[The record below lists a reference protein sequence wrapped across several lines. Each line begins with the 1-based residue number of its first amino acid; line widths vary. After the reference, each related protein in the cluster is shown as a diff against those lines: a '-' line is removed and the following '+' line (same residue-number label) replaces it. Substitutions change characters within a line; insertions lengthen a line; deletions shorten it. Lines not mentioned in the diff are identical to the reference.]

1 MALRIASSV
10 SPMLRRGFGFTR
22 TLMAVKPAQKLTTP
36 NGIEYNQPTGL
47 FINGEFVSAK
57 SGKEFEVIS
66 PSTEKKIVDLADAGN
81 ADIDAAVEAAKAATL
96 GWEHISVD
104 ERSAII
110 YRIAELIEKNKE
122 TFAAV
127 ETWDNGKTLS
137 MSAGDVDGVIGCFK
151 YYSGFVG
158 KHFGKVVDVDI
169 DSFNY
174 TRREPIGICGMVI
187 PWNFPLMMLA
197 WKIAPALA
205 CGNTVILKSAE
216 STPLTALLF
225 ASLMNEAGVPKG
237 VVNIISGGGATG
249 AYISSHPEIKKIAFT
264 GSTGTGRKVLE
275 ASAKSNL
282 KRVTL
287 ELGGKSPNIVF
298 DDADFEQAV
307 NSVLIGIFYNQG
319 EVCCAGTRLFVQ
331 AGIKDR
337 FLEALKARVDNI
349 TIGDPFDPNSFYGA
363 QTNREQF
370 DKVMEYIDEGKN
382 EAHILTG
389 GHRSD
394 GNGFFVEPTIFY
406 DVKNHHKI
414 AQEEIFGPVLAAIT
428 FHDVDE
434 VINMANDTP
443 YGLAA
448 GVHTTNLNRA
458 LYVANH
464 LKAGTVWVNCY
475 NVISHH
481 MPFGGFKESGHGR
494 ELGAEVLNNYTE
506 VKAVRIGQISS
517 GLGVHKEIPS

>member
-1 MALRIASSV
+1 MVFKFPRVAS
-10 SPMLRRGFGFTR
+10 PIFRRSFGFTR
-22 TLMAVKPAQKLTTP
+22 AVYKLQPSKKLTTP
-36 NGIEYNQPTGL
+36 NGITYEQPTGL
-47 FINGEFVSAK
+47 FINGEFVAAR

-66 PSTEKKIVDLADAGN
+66 PSTEKKIVDLAEAGKE
-81 ADIDAAVEAAKAATL
+81 DIDDAVAAAKAATL
-96 GWEHISVD
+96 AWEHVSVD
-104 ERSAII
+104 ERAGII
-110 YRIAELIEKNKE
+110 RNIAALIEKHKD

-127 ETWDNGKTLS
+127 ETWDNGKTLG
-137 MSAGDVDGVIGCFK
+137 MSSGDVEGVIGCFK
-151 YYSGFVG
+151 YYAGFVG
-158 KHFGKVVDVDI
+158 KHFGKVVDVDV

-174 TRREPIGICGMVI
+174 TRREPVGVCGMVI

-225 ASLMNEAGVPKG
+225 ASLMNEAGIPKG
-237 VVNIISGGGATG
+237 VVNIVSGAGEPGG
-249 AYISSHPEIKKIAFT
+249 YISAHPEINKVAFT
-264 GSTGTGRKVLE
+264 GSTATGRKVLE

-282 KRVTL
+282 KKVTL

-298 DDADFEQAV
+298 DDADFEQAIE
-307 NSVLIGIFYNQG
+307 SVLIGIFYNQG

-331 AGIKDR
+331 AGIKEK
-337 FLEALKARVDNI
+337 FLEALKSRVDNI

-363 QTNREQF
+363 QTNRQQF

-389 GHRSD
+389 GHRRD
-394 GNGFFVEPTIFY
+394 GDGFFVQPTIFY
-406 DVKNHHKI
+406 DVKNNHKI

-428 FHDVDE
+428 FNDVDE
-434 VINMANDTP
+434 VIKMANDTP

-481 MPFGGFKESGHGR
+481 MPFGGYKESGHGR

-517 GLGVHKEIPS
+517 GIGVHK